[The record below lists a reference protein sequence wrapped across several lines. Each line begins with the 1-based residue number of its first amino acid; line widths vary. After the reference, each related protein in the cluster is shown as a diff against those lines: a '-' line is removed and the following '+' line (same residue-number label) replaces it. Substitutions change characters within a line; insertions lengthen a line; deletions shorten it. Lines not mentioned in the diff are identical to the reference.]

1 MCVSVCQCK
10 NCRNL
15 FTKKVGLDCT
25 NCPHLWRNKDVDCT
39 FGKGVQGCPHH
50 ASMDDPTPAYTP
62 PEFRKP
68 VPAPALMSCYQFE
81 LLPCPFCG
89 GRAQILRTQKPLASK
104 ERFFVAS
111 GVCGVEMPRIA
122 RTRNEAAEVWNRRQA
137 DEPWSKENP
146 HVIAHPVVHQPTK
159 AVDSDPPNCGSSVQK
174 PTEGDRTEKFFTAEQ
189 VRAMSN
195 EEVRKNYEAICQS
208 MMKW

>member
-15 FTKKVGLDCT
+15 FTKKAGLDCT
-25 NCPHLWRNKDVDCT
+25 NCQHLWSNKGVDCT
-39 FGKGVQGCPHH
+39 FGKGVQGCPFYMP
-50 ASMDDPTPAYTP
+50 MDTPIYTP
-62 PEFRKP
+62 PPFRKP
-68 VPAPALMSCYQFE
+68 VPDPAPMSLYEYE

-89 GRAQILRTQKPLASK
+89 GKADFMEGDPFGGAR
-104 ERFFVAS
+104 RFFAICSMCGAAMPGVAKS
-111 GVCGVEMPRIA
+111 
-122 RTRNEAAEVWNRRQA
+122 RNEAAEEWNRRIA

-174 PTEGDRTEKFFTAEQ
+174 PKESDGAVPFFTAQE
-189 VRAMSN
+189 VRAMSQ
-195 EEVRKNYEAICQS
+195 EEVRKNYEAIMQS
-208 MMKW
+208 MKKW